1 MPLEYLI
8 LITMGDC
15 TAGHYIIL
23 PPNVNTSKTR
33 RLNTQQQE
41 QDKTLVIS
49 VSFGFF
55 LIYLLKSSKMVIY
68 ILTRLE
74 RRLDEQSTR
83 GCRRTD
89 QQSERIVERNQSEQ
103 QEEKKRIG

>member
-1 MPLEYLI
+1 MPLEHLI

-15 TAGHYIIL
+15 TAGHYII
-23 PPNVNTSKTR
+23 R
-33 RLNTQQQE
+33 QYF
-41 QDKTLVIS
+41 QDETLVIS
-49 VSFGFF
+49 VSFGSF

-83 GCRRTD
+83 GCRRMD
-89 QQSERIVERNQSEQ
+89 QQSERIVESNQGEQ
-103 QEEKKRIG
+103 QEEKKG

>member
-33 RLNTQQQE
+33 RLNTQEQE

-49 VSFGFF
+49 VSFGSF
-55 LIYLLKSSKMVIY
+55 LIYLLKAQKWSYTYSRDLREDWMNS
-68 ILTRLE
+68 RLE
-74 RRLDEQSTR
+74 DAE
-83 GCRRTD
+83 
-89 QQSERIVERNQSEQ
+89 ERISNLKE
-103 QEEKKRIG
+103 